1 MSSRLKHW
9 RHALGL
15 YFVHMATWTP
25 YRYLT
30 GVYVGPGVW
39 LYLVD
44 IPAKLVGIFGL
55 TLLFARAFDGGGL
68 SYLRLTRRGAP
79 RAVAVGVIGA
89 AGSGM
94 VGEVLVPSALSGW
107 PGLSLA
113 GLDWTWVA
121 YAAYVLGVVGL
132 SEEAMDRGYI
142 YLELKRDLAGRRGA
156 VVAAIVSAAL
166 FSLSHLPIDVFVHRL
181 PPMEAA
187 WHLYTVFGFGLL
199 MCLYLEATDNLWGPV
214 AMHSSWDLLVGTVL
228 VGRGGQAGWVEALI
242 SSAVGLVA
250 GAVPAALA
258 ARMSR
263 PSGNLN
269 K

>member
-1 MSSRLKHW
+1 M
-9 RHALGL
+9 
-15 YFVHMATWTP
+15 
-25 YRYLT
+25 
-30 GVYVGPGVW
+30 
-39 LYLVD
+39 VD
-44 IPAKLVGIFGL
+44 IPVKLAGILGL

-89 AGSGM
+89 AISWV
-94 VGEVLVPSALSGW
+94 VGEILAPAALSGW
-107 PGLSLA
+107 PGLSLV

-121 YAAYVLGVVGL
+121 YATYVLGVVGL
-132 SEEAMDRGYI
+132 SEETMDRGYI

-166 FSLSHLPIDVFVHRL
+166 FSISHLPIDVFVHRL
-181 PPMEAA
+181 SPLEAV

-228 VGRGGQAGWVEALI
+228 VRRASQAGWMEALI
-242 SSAVGLVA
+242 ASTVGLAA
-250 GAVPAALA
+250 GAVPAALT
-258 ARMSR
+258 ARMSH
-263 PSGNLN
+263 SSSNLN

>member
-1 MSSRLKHW
+1 MASRPKHW

-15 YFVHMATWTP
+15 YLAHMATWTP

-39 LYLVD
+39 LYLLD
-44 IPAKLVGIFGL
+44 IPVKLAGIFGL
-55 TLLFARAFDGGGL
+55 TVLFARAFDGGGL
-68 SYLRLTRRGAP
+68 SYLRLTRRGAS
-79 RAVAVGVIGA
+79 RAAAVGVIGA
-89 AGSGM
+89 AASW
-94 VGEVLVPSALSGW
+94 VVEEVLVPSAFSGW
-107 PGLSLA
+107 PGLSLV
-113 GLDWTWVA
+113 GLDWAWVA

-156 VVAAIVSAAL
+156 VIAAVVSAAL
-166 FSLSHLPIDVFVHRL
+166 FSVSHLPIDVFVHGL
-181 PPMEAA
+181 SPLEAA

-228 VGRGGQAGWVEALI
+228 VGRASQAGWVEALI
-242 SSAVGLVA
+242 ASTVGLAA
-250 GAVPAALA
+250 GAVPAALT
-258 ARMSR
+258 ARVSH
-263 PSGNLN
+263 PSSNLN

>member
-1 MSSRLKHW
+1 M
-9 RHALGL
+9 
-15 YFVHMATWTP
+15 
-25 YRYLT
+25 
-30 GVYVGPGVW
+30 
-39 LYLVD
+39 VD
-44 IPAKLVGIFGL
+44 IPVKLAGILGL

-89 AGSGM
+89 AISWV
-94 VGEVLVPSALSGW
+94 VGEILAPAALSGW
-107 PGLSLA
+107 PGLSLV

-121 YAAYVLGVVGL
+121 YATYVLGVVGL
-132 SEEAMDRGYI
+132 SEETMDRGYI

-166 FSLSHLPIDVFVHRL
+166 FSISHLPIDVFVHRL
-181 PPMEAA
+181 SPLEAA

-228 VGRGGQAGWVEALI
+228 VRRASQAGWMEALI
-242 SSAVGLVA
+242 ASTVGLAA
-250 GAVPAALA
+250 GAVPAALT
-258 ARMSR
+258 ARMSH
-263 PSGNLN
+263 SSSNLN